1 MPGADAAPPA
11 RSAAPPARP
20 PAPPAQ
26 AGAPSDRPAAPAQPK
41 ISKRATRAARATT
54 TPAQATTTAAQTTT
68 APAQAGAPPA
78 GAPPAGAPGP
88 GPSVPTPAPPPP
100 SPTRP
105 RPMPTPIRPG
115 PPRAGPAPTDV
126 GPTPTD
132 VGPAPAPAESD
143 PAPTEGTRAGGP
155 DRSDPA
161 RPHQRGASRRAR
173 APQTTADQP
182 EASVELE
189 PTTGAPVD
197 AVPRRVP
204 VRQPKRWRRV
214 ARTGAS
220 GAPDDADSADWAPI
234 EEVHWD
240 GTPIREE
247 TRQPDRETRDGRVRR
262 RRTRAAIHPPDP
274 LRGLAV
280 LLALSL
286 LAAFFAWVSAGPLW
300 VAVGHSTSGTVV
312 IGDCTGGGLTQRC
325 RGIFAAEAGRFVA
338 HGVRVSGV
346 PAERTATGT
355 TLPARMT
362 GPHGGTAYVDTGIA
376 RHLRWVLGLLAVAG
390 CGAGIARWTGSTMLT
405 GRRARRWA
413 IGVSFAGPGLI
424 ALGFL
429 VAAW

>member
-1 MPGADAAPPA
+1 MPSAKAAPPA
-11 RSAAPPARP
+11 RSAAP
-20 PAPPAQ
+20 
-26 AGAPSDRPAAPAQPK
+26 AQPK
-41 ISKRATRAARATT
+41 TSKRATRAAQATT
-54 TPAQATTTAAQTTT
+54 APAQATASS

-78 GAPPAGAPGP
+78 GAPGP
-88 GPSVPTPAPPPP
+88 GTSVPTPAPPPP

-126 GPTPTD
+126 GPAPTG

-143 PAPTEGTRAGGP
+143 PDSTEGTAAGGP

-161 RPHQRGASRRAR
+161 RPHQREASRRAR

-182 EASVELE
+182 EAPVELE

-214 ARTGAS
+214 ARTAAN
-220 GAPDDADSADWAPI
+220 GAPDDADSAVWAPI

-247 TRQPDRETRDGRVRR
+247 ARQPDRETRDGGVRR
-262 RRTRAAIHPPDP
+262 RRTRAATHPPDP

-300 VAVGHSTSGTVV
+300 VAVGHATGGTVV

-325 RGIFAAEAGRFVA
+325 RGIFAADAGRFVA

-346 PAERTATGT
+346 PSERTATGT

-362 GPHGGTAYVDTGIA
+362 GPHGETAYVDTGIA

-390 CGAGIARWTGSTMLT
+390 CGAGIARWTGSAMLT